1 MSKII
6 REKEG
11 KGLPVRM
18 IENLVTRLKSASD
31 GKAVKERPVTV
42 PFSPEEKTILI

>member
-1 MSKII
+1 
-6 REKEG
+6 
-11 KGLPVRM
+11 M
-18 IENLVTRLKSASD
+18 IENLVSASD